1 LSRALTAVLVNRNH
15 RGHGFVA
22 YKSVRITT
30 AVGKTERAARE
41 ARAVRG
47 VKAGKAGKAG
57 KAMFLGVYATCPH
70 TYTCI

>member
-1 LSRALTAVLVNRNH
+1 MVNYIISSGSLH
-15 RGHGFVA
+15 TFLISVA

-30 AVGKTERAARE
+30 AVGKTERAAR
-41 ARAVRG
+41 AVRG
-47 VKAGKAGKAG
+47 VKAEKAGKAGKAG